1 MEEMNQEAKSG
12 SNKNST
18 KLVVVVLVIVVL
30 VLAGVLLYP
39 MIKDKWD
46 AKKAEKE
53 TIYHA
58 VFLSNGQVYFG
69 QLAAKETKKSYVVL
83 TDVYYLQLKQQQA
96 QQQVQPAEGGEQQ
109 TQTAEEKTP
118 EFTLVKLGQE
128 LHGPEDKMTINSE
141 QVLFYETLKSDSNV
155 MKAIKDNKEKEEKD
169 EEKEEEDK

>member
-1 MEEMNQEAKSG
+1 MEEMNQEVKSG
-12 SNKNST
+12 SDKNST
-18 KLVVVVLVIVVL
+18 KLVVIVLVIVVL

-39 MIKDKWD
+39 MVKDKWD
-46 AKKAEKE
+46 AKKAEKQ
-53 TIYHA
+53 TVYHA

-69 QLAAKETKKSYVVL
+69 QLTDKDVKNKYVVL

-109 TQTAEEKTP
+109 AQTAEDKTP

-155 MKAIKDNKEKEEKD
+155 MKAIKDDKEKEEKD
-169 EEKEEEDK
+169 GEEKEEDK

>member
-1 MEEMNQEAKSG
+1 MEEMNQETPRG
-12 SNKNST
+12 GST
-18 KLVVVVLVIVVL
+18 KLVVVILVVVVL

-39 MIKDKWD
+39 MVKKKMDT
-46 AKKAEKE
+46 KKAEKE
-53 TIYHA
+53 NVYHA

-69 QLAAKETKKSYVVL
+69 QITGKDKKGDYVVL

-96 QQQVQPAEGGEQQ
+96 QQQVQPAEGSEQQ
-109 TQTAEEKTP
+109 TQTTEDKTP
-118 EFTLVKLGQE
+118 EFTLIKLGQE

-169 EEKEEEDK
+169 EEKEEDSK